1 MLIDRIREHYG
12 GGRGALSQFARDI
25 GQDPRTVFNWVA
37 LNRPIPSIYA
47 PDVEAVTRGTVTA
60 RQVEDED
67 RAYLRARA
75 DARAVRK
82 AKRIAARRPL

>member
-1 MLIDRIREHYG
+1 MLIDRIKEHYG

-47 PDVEAVTRGTVTA
+47 PDIVAATNGAFTVKEI
-60 RQVEDED
+60 EDED

-75 DARAVRK
+75 DARAARK